1 MGTRPLRRYGAHTT
15 TIEVADD
22 LGDVVEPWTRH
33 RLRFLE
39 ALAALDEEAWRTPS
53 RCDGWDARGVA
64 LHLSS
69 ADMFFAVSLTSG
81 AAGNPTDFLADF
93 DPTSTPAAMVASE
106 GDLSGAEVLE
116 RFRKGHDTLLAAV
129 AAVDDWTAVAESPMG
144 QVSSRLVLAHALW
157 DSWLHERD
165 VLEPI
170 GQTVPVL
177 DDELSAVTWYALTLA
192 GLQGGLLDDPAPVGP
207 GPDAPID
214 VTLCFDDLSDL
225 ALHVRYD
232 TGVLIERTDPGS
244 ATPVGSARATVEA
257 YTGRAPMPDPSPLPA
272 ALASQLGRANDV
284 L

>member
-22 LGDVVEPWTRH
+22 LGDLVEPWTRH
-33 RLRFLE
+33 RQRFLD
-39 ALAALDEEAWRTPS
+39 ALTALDEDAWRTPS

-116 RFRKGHDTLLAAV
+116 RFRKGHDSLVGAV
-129 AAVDDWTAVAESPMG
+129 NAVDDWTAVAESPMG

-165 VLEPI
+165 IFEPI
-170 GQTVPVL
+170 GQAVPVL
-177 DDELSAVTWYALTLA
+177 DDELRAVTWYALTMA
-192 GLQGGLLDDPAPVGP
+192 GLQGGLLDDPTPAGP
-207 GPDAPID
+207 GPDEPVDEA
-214 VTLCFDDLSDL
+214 VTFDDVDL

-232 TGVLIERTDPGS
+232 TGVHLDRVDPAA
-244 ATPVGSARATVEA
+244 ATPVGSARAMVETA
-257 YTGRAPMPDPSPLPA
+257 TGRAPLPEPNPLPA
-272 ALASQLGRANDV
+272 ALAEQFARAMAV